1 MRIRAMDVRAARIDG
16 LALQLR
22 ACTLAARTDSD
33 GRHAWEARGL
43 VPRAG
48 SARRLRAAAEGV
60 VPVAL
65 ETDEGTFVGTARVSL
80 GAGGAAGPAG
90 ETLSL
95 VGVGRLDPWPG

>member
-22 ACTLAARTDSD
+22 ACTLATRTDSD

-48 SARRLRAAAEGV
+48 SATRLRAVEEV

-65 ETDEGTFVGTARVSL
+65 ETDEGTFVGTARVSV
-80 GAGGAAGPAG
+80 GDRGGTGPAG

-95 VGVGRLDPWPG
+95 VGVGRLDPWPV